1 MVNILLL
8 TNIPSAFS
16 FHAQG
21 RILLLGPLEVSC
33 SQMTC
38 FGQYMY
44 VKMTS
49 VTSTLKGL
57 RVGGKFCLL
66 SLPPATRSKEV
77 ESSRW
82 CFYKMVGSLSC
93 STENRCPKE
102 SSRPAED
109 CILSEKSCCTK
120 LLKFRGCLVI
130 SVSLAYPNW

>member
-1 MVNILLL
+1 MVNIPLL
-8 TNIPSAFS
+8 TSIPNTFS

-21 RILLLGPLEVSC
+21 RTLLLGPLEVSC
-33 SQMTC
+33 SQMTR

-49 VTSTLKGL
+49 VTSILKGL
-57 RVGGKFCLL
+57 RVGEKFCLL
-66 SLPPATRSKEV
+66 SLPPATWSKEM

-102 SSRPAED
+102 SSRLAED
-109 CILSEKSCCTK
+109 CILSKKSCCTK
-120 LLKFRGCLVI
+120 LLKFRGCPVI
-130 SVSLAYPNW
+130 SANLAYPNW